1 MDYGGGGGGDGGV
14 RGGPGRGEAA
24 PYRPTGVVWPPPPPG
39 STPVTVRRPPPSTS
53 PAPQAA
59 ASSSSTSTPDKL
71 VRQKAMEIAL
81 APPAAASPDGEA
93 LASDN
98 LAQIKTALGGV
109 CIETNHQDDKI
120 RRFSVDKNGT
130 RCCLDSSSESGPWYS
145 KKLNNKKGVTGI
157 LSQWHK
163 QTEQKAHEVVIYKRC
178 TASGSAVTLFLIMM
192 SLICTV
198 RGSNHGTDCE
208 IGEYSTSI
216 AQVCQYGAPPAVC
229 CDLLQSAVHAC
240 GNASVLCEIGRSVPI
255 TSRGFN
261 VHDVMDWH
269 RECTGQPESSSVDAS
284 SICYVSGERHK
295 EDTKEEGHQV
305 NILIET
311 GNKECNARKS
321 TSTNPMFI
329 GLGIGFGSAMLFA
342 FALVVIWLFV
352 RRRSL
357 GGPLV
362 PQISLLAIAPHFS
375 QGLPALPF
383 QEHPALT
390 LPCGPVPVPIPQE
403 VTTVQP
409 ATTEY
414 GQPVQPATNPMAYL
428 ASVVSYAVVDRLT
441 SRRRR

>member
-1 MDYGGGGGGDGGV
+1 MVVCAAAPAAGKAGGGGGGG
-14 RGGPGRGEAA
+14 AQ

-98 LAQIKTALGGV
+98 LAQTKTALGGV

-163 QTEQKAHEVVIYKRC
+163 QTEQKAHEEATMELIA
-178 TASGSAVTLFLIMM
+178 TSASTQRA
-192 SLICTV
+192 
-198 RGSNHGTDCE
+198 
-208 IGEYSTSI
+208 
-216 AQVCQYGAPPAVC
+216 
-229 CDLLQSAVHAC
+229 LLKFVSM
-240 GNASVLCEIGRSVPI
+240 VLLPQSVPI

-269 RECTGQPESSSVDAS
+269 RECTGQPESSSVDVS

-352 RRRSL
+352 RRRSQ

-362 PQISLLAIAPHFS
+362 PQISLPAIAPHFS

-390 LPCGPVPVPIPQE
+390 LPCGPVPVPTPQE
-403 VTTVQP
+403 VCQRQCSQP
-409 ATTEY
+409 PIQWRTWH
-414 GQPVQPATNPMAYL
+414 QSFPM
-428 ASVVSYAVVDRLT
+428 RL
-441 SRRRR
+441 

>member
-14 RGGPGRGEAA
+14 RGGPGRGEAGGGGGGGA
-24 PYRPTGVVWPPPPPG
+24 QPYRPTGVVWPPPPPG

-163 QTEQKAHEVVIYKRC
+163 QTEQKAHEVVIYKR
-178 TASGSAVTLFLIMM
+178 
-192 SLICTV
+192 
-198 RGSNHGTDCE
+198 
-208 IGEYSTSI
+208 
-216 AQVCQYGAPPAVC
+216 
-229 CDLLQSAVHAC
+229 
-240 GNASVLCEIGRSVPI
+240 
-255 TSRGFN
+255 FN

-284 SICYVSGERHK
+284 SICNVSGERHK

-352 RRRSL
+352 RRRSQ

-362 PQISLLAIAPHFS
+362 PQISLPAIAPHFS
-375 QGLPALPF
+375 QGHPALPF

-390 LPCGPVPVPIPQE
+390 LPCGPVPVPTPQE

-409 ATTEY
+409 ATSAY
-414 GQPVQPATNPMAYL
+414 GQPVQPATTAYGQPATNPMAYL
-428 ASVVSYAVVDRLT
+428 ASVVSYAIVDRLRGCLVAT
-441 SRRRR
+441 LSEQN